1 MKRAIYTAIASLLIV
16 GACASAP
23 ATTSTGIAIVNPAP
37 AGKMAKQWD
46 KASKDIAKGEKL
58 IASGQ
63 NTLDKGEKLERKAR
77 KDLRKGEDMIADG
90 QADISKGE
98 RKIADAKARQLE
110 IETAIRSTEV
120 SEYAPPLVQGAGA
133 N

>member
-1 MKRAIYTAIASLLIV
+1 MKRSIFTAIASLLIL

-23 ATTSTGIAIVNPAP
+23 ATTSAGVAIVNPAP

-46 KASKDIAKGEKL
+46 KASKEIVKGEKL
-58 IASGQ
+58 MASGQ
-63 NTLDKGEKLERKAR
+63 KALDKGEKLERQAR
-77 KDLRKGEDMIADG
+77 KDLRKGEDMVADG

-98 RKIADAKARQLE
+98 RKIADAKSRQLE
-110 IETAIRSTEV
+110 IETAIRSTEA
-120 SEYAPPLVQGAGA
+120 SGNAASLVQGAGA

>member
-1 MKRAIYTAIASLLIV
+1 MKRSISTAIASLLIL

-58 IASGQ
+58 VASGQ
-63 NTLDKGEKLERKAR
+63 KTLDKGEKVERQAR
-77 KDLRKGEDMIADG
+77 KELRKGEDMIADG
-90 QADISKGE
+90 QADINKGE
-98 RKIADAKARQLE
+98 RKIAEAKARQLE
-110 IETAIRSTEV
+110 IETAIRSTEA
-120 SEYAPPLVQGAGA
+120 SGDATLLVQGAGA
-133 N
+133 H